1 MKVEGCEDAK
11 ADWEKGWAWAQY
23 DPEKTNPEELV
34 KAINENTGF
43 EAKLPEKS
51 KKKEKDDSDS
61 HSFRI
66 DLSYYN
72 RTMVLLY
79 RIDPEDIDP
88 ALTPVA

>member
-23 DPEKTNPEELV
+23 DPEKTNPEDLV
-34 KAINENTGF
+34 KAINENTAF

-66 DLSYYN
+66 DLYYN